1 MRRCQ
6 LDTSNS
12 KKVEGEAVCDVE
24 MNLIVLQNAKIFSI
38 KHVTTSIWV
47 NFYSMI
53 SVWKANI
60 FHTIKWFVKF
70 DKH

>member
-38 KHVTTSIWV
+38 KHVTTSI
-47 NFYSMI
+47 
-53 SVWKANI
+53 
-60 FHTIKWFVKF
+60 
-70 DKH
+70 